1 MPSLSFTTTLDGFKP
16 SRDAEWRR
24 ADRKDGGEGKILFSA
39 LRLEV
44 SDNLDLLGN
53 IDRYAL
59 KTAGVVPVYSTTLID
74 PGVLIAPTVFPAA
87 TLYAHKSESNW
98 QQATFDNA
106 QRA

>member
-1 MPSLSFTTTLDGFKP
+1 MPNG
-16 SRDAEWRR
+16 DARIE
-24 ADRKDGGEGKILFSA
+24 KTVGKGKILFSA